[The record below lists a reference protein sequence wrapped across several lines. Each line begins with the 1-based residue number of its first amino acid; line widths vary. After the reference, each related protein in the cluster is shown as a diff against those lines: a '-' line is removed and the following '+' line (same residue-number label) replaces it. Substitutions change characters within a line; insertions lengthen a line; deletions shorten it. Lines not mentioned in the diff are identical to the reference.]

1 MGLATKCREKPTT
14 EEIDQAE
21 DEEGWVNQPLL
32 NNHQSPGEAFQDNT
46 LKNFSSCS
54 KLTAN

>member
-21 DEEGWVNQPLL
+21 DEGWVNQPLL
-32 NNHQSPGEAFQDNT
+32 DNHQSPGEAFQDNT
-46 LKNFSSCS
+46 LKNFSSCF